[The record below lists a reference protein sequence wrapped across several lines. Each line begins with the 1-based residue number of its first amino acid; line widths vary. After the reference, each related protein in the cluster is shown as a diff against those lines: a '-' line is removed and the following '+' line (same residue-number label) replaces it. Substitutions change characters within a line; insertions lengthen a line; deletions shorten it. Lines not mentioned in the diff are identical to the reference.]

1 MTNSIFSTIRKSALL
16 GALVLAAACGS
27 DAPSPTGLIPA
38 VPSLSKNTKSGS
50 GTAAE
55 TASPLPTGTVN
66 VLARKT
72 AIAQGITASAVIGSA
87 GGVITIKETGFT
99 LWIPMGALSK
109 NTKISVTAMPGS
121 GVAYHFEPHGLK
133 FNSVVWFSQE
143 TAFTQSISGLKLGGG
158 YFADD
163 TKLNNHTRQAQV
175 EETYQIN
182 LDPLGVIIF
191 GIRHF
196 SGYLVSC
203 A

>member
-1 MTNSIFSTIRKSALL
+1 MTNSIFSAIRKSALL
-16 GALVLAAACGS
+16 GALVLAAACGT

-38 VPSLSKNTKSGS
+38 EPSLAKNTRSGS
-50 GTAAE
+50 LTDAA
-55 TASPLPTGTVN
+55 TPLPGSTVK
-66 VLARKT
+66 VLGRKT
-72 AIAQGITASAVIGSA
+72 EIAQGITASAVIGSA
-87 GGVITIKETGFT
+87 GGVITIKETGFK
-99 LWIPMGALSK
+99 LYIPMGALSK

-143 TAFTQSISGLKLGGG
+143 TAFTQSISGLTLRGA

-163 TKLNNHTRQAQV
+163 TKLNNRNKEAQV
-175 EETYQIN
+175 EEMYKIN
-182 LDPLGVIIF
+182 LAPMGIIIF
-191 GIRHF
+191 GITHF